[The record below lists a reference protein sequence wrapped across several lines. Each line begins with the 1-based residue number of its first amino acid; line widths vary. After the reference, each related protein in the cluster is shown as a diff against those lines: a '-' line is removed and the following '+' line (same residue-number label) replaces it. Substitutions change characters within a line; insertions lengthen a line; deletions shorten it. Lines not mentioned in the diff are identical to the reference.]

1 MSRSS
6 VPNHHGPR
14 QSTPRTLATLLI
26 MLALCL
32 SHGVIIFW
40 PRSAPAAESTTARVA
55 VYFSPNGGAT
65 EAIVEAIADAKT
77 QILVQAYSFTS
88 APIAKAL
95 IEAHK
100 RGVKILAVLDKSNV
114 TQNYSAATFLV
125 NVGIPTLI
133 DAEHSI
139 AHSKVMVIDTTTVIT
154 GSFNFSKAAEENNVE
169 NLLVLTEAPALVQAY
184 TANIQAHAAHS
195 QPYSRQARA
204 AASAAA
210 EAGGIRGNRNSKV
223 YRLPNCKRYTE
234 MTSASVVQFGTE
246 EDAKQAGYR
255 RAKDCL

>member
-1 MSRSS
+1 MKWFVFLLLSLVSKKL
-6 VPNHHGPR
+6 
-14 QSTPRTLATLLI
+14 TPLI
-26 MLALCL
+26 
-32 SHGVIIFW
+32 
-40 PRSAPAAESTTARVA
+40 TTARVA
-55 VYFSPNGGAT
+55 VYFSPQGGAT
-65 EAIVEAIADAKT
+65 DAVVQAIGAAQT

-95 IEAHK
+95 VEAHK
-100 RGVKILAVLDKSNV
+100 RGVKVLAVLNKSNV

-133 DAEHSI
+133 DAEHAI
-139 AHSKVMVIDTTTVIT
+139 AHSKVMVIDNATVIT
-154 GSFNFSKAAEENNVE
+154 GSFNFSKAAEEKNVE

-204 AASAAA
+204 AAAAA
-210 EAGGIRGNRNSKV
+210 EGAGGIRGNRNSKV

-234 MTSASVVQFGTE
+234 MTSTSVVQFGTE
-246 EDAKQAGYR
+246 EEAQQAGYR
-255 RAKDCL
+255 RAKDCS